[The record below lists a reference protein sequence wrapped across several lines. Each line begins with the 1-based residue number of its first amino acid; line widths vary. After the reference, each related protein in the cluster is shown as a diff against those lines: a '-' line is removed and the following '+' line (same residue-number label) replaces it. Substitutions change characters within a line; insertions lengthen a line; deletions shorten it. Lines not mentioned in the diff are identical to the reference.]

1 MRIGALQLNVA
12 MAGDGP
18 TVLLLHGFP
27 DSLQLWRMVA
37 PHLLEAGYR
46 VIAVDQRGFGD
57 SDAPVGRAHY
67 SIDVLVEDLATLL
80 RATGTHEP
88 VHVMGHDLG
97 AVVAWCLAMARPGLL
112 RLAHGGGLAL
122 RANRGGRPLVAA
134 GATRRNCG
142 TRRRLV
148 SGPPAACE
156 TFEPLVAVG
165 AVHPSRG
172 RELVCKVFAQRRQHP
187 EIHVRGAAV
196 GQPEQLA
203 VVPGLRAKGVEH
215 PQRDE

>member
-57 SDAPVGRAHY
+57 SDAPIGRAHY

-97 AVVAWCLAMARPGLL
+97 AVVAWRYERIEGAGHWLPLERP
-112 RLAHGGGLAL
+112 A
-122 RANRGGRPLVAA
+122 
-134 GATRRNCG
+134 
-142 TRRRLV
+142 
-148 SGPPAACE
+148 
-156 TFEPLVAVG
+156 
-165 AVHPSRG
+165 
-172 RELVCKVFAQRRQHP
+172 
-187 EIHVRGAAV
+187 EIA
-196 GQPEQLA
+196 ELA
-203 VVPGLRAKGVEH
+203 VDWFRDHRQRAK
-215 PQRDE
+215 PSSP